1 VKLREIE
8 ALLELPPGR
17 ALFSSELVEVRLIS
31 TLRGPDSPR
40 AAFRIELADGRR
52 LKLRHLPSAERGR
65 FIVRTLDQIADPRFA
80 RVLLQ
85 HERLLVEEWVEG
97 LPIPCAPARDEQLA
111 EAGHLLGKLH
121 ALRSVDGEPVRR
133 FASTLPELDGI
144 ESDLAQLVASGAL
157 AASAARQLGLA
168 ARERDPGQAE
178 VGVVHRDFCAEN
190 MITDGS
196 GRLRVIDNDGFR
208 VGPLDL
214 DLENVWN
221 RWPMAARE
229 RDVFL
234 SAYATHR
241 DPRDALRHAGFWRVR
256 AVAKSARLRIAL
268 AGPRASVALE
278 ALRRLPGSLAEP

>member
-1 VKLREIE
+1 
-8 ALLELPPGR
+8 
-17 ALFSSELVEVRLIS
+17 
-31 TLRGPDSPR
+31 
-40 AAFRIELADGRR
+40 
-52 LKLRHLPSAERGR
+52 
-65 FIVRTLDQIADPRFA
+65 
-80 RVLLQ
+80 
-85 HERLLVEEWVEG
+85 
-97 LPIPCAPARDEQLA
+97 
-111 EAGHLLGKLH
+111 
-121 ALRSVDGEPVRR
+121 VRR

-214 DLENVWN
+214 DLANVWY

-234 SAYATHR
+234 SAYAMHR

-268 AGPRASVALE
+268 GGPRASVALE